1 MIRAEI
7 QKNTGQT
14 KKSENVKIHYDLCDG
29 ASEIRFFPLEIRW
42 VGFGEIDRFST
53 RNLIIMNLINYPAR

>member
-7 QKNTGQT
+7 PQNTRQT
-14 KKSENVKIHYDLCDG
+14 EKCENVKIHYDLCDG
-29 ASEIRFFPLEIRW
+29 ASAITYFPLEIRW